1 MKRDMKRQ
9 YMLAVLSGC
18 MVLLAGCGST
28 AALNSAAQET
38 IIQNVEAQ
46 HTEMQNI
53 ETENTETQHTDT
65 QEVETAQQ
73 EELKNTVSQDRS
85 SAESAPKTSVDT
97 SKALYE
103 YYLTKEELLADIE
116 QGIIFRVD
124 TAFQKPMCPIVT
136 GGNWS
141 FYAHEDNV
149 VNLEVSYSNLIA
161 KNGKTFSP
169 FGEQVMVD
177 VISPDGDCAY
187 HFEKLGDEIMQDA
200 SIQEQIAVTPGEW
213 KLKISFVYVCDEA
226 PSYFKVC
233 AAYESPSEE
242 DIRWLQEARL
252 KEHDA
257 GIQPASQDN
266 AADFALTD
274 DGKQFLENICK
285 TVNDFDSGDE
295 KDAAF
300 WRDFL
305 FLAYTGLWEDEA
317 EIVKVP
323 REDLGFEE
331 PVVKVS
337 LEEAQSYARLVFG
350 EELPDLKPAFEE
362 MKEGQTSFFFEDG
375 CYYIGTSDFPA
386 FQFHYADC
394 SVYEEE
400 GGSYI
405 TVEYSMDFEGEQN
418 VGIVRLTLQPADNE
432 NGFVLIAKEREFF
445 EEF

>member
-1 MKRDMKRQ
+1 MRESSQRRKTMPRTVQEPSHK
-9 YMLAVLSGC
+9 
-18 MVLLAGCGST
+18 LL
-28 AALNSAAQET
+28 
-38 IIQNVEAQ
+38 V
-46 HTEMQNI
+46 
-53 ETENTETQHTDT
+53 
-65 QEVETAQQ
+65 
-73 EELKNTVSQDRS
+73 
-85 SAESAPKTSVDT
+85 
-97 SKALYE
+97 
-103 YYLTKEELLADIE
+103 
-116 QGIIFRVD
+116 
-124 TAFQKPMCPIVT
+124 
-136 GGNWS
+136 
-141 FYAHEDNV
+141 
-149 VNLEVSYSNLIA
+149 
-161 KNGKTFSP
+161 
-169 FGEQVMVD
+169 
-177 VISPDGDCAY
+177 
-187 HFEKLGDEIMQDA
+187 A
-200 SIQEQIAVTPGEW
+200 SLV
-213 KLKISFVYVCDEA
+213 
-226 PSYFKVC
+226 
-233 AAYESPSEE
+233 
-242 DIRWLQEARL
+242 
-252 KEHDA
+252 H
-257 GIQPASQDN
+257 
-266 AADFALTD
+266 
-274 DGKQFLENICK
+274 K

>member
-1 MKRDMKRQ
+1 MAKLSDQ
-9 YMLAVLSGC
+9 PQSAHFTSPANICVVLSF
-18 MVLLAGCGST
+18 LSLR
-28 AALNSAAQET
+28 L
-38 IIQNVEAQ
+38 
-46 HTEMQNI
+46 
-53 ETENTETQHTDT
+53 D
-65 QEVETAQQ
+65 
-73 EELKNTVSQDRS
+73 
-85 SAESAPKTSVDT
+85 
-97 SKALYE
+97 
-103 YYLTKEELLADIE
+103 
-116 QGIIFRVD
+116 
-124 TAFQKPMCPIVT
+124 
-136 GGNWS
+136 WS

-149 VNLEVSYSNLIA
+149 VNLEVSYSNLVA

-405 TVEYSMDFEGEQN
+405 AVEYSMDFEGEQN

>member
-1 MKRDMKRQ
+1 M
-9 YMLAVLSGC
+9 
-18 MVLLAGCGST
+18 
-28 AALNSAAQET
+28 
-38 IIQNVEAQ
+38 
-46 HTEMQNI
+46 
-53 ETENTETQHTDT
+53 
-65 QEVETAQQ
+65 
-73 EELKNTVSQDRS
+73 
-85 SAESAPKTSVDT
+85 DT

-103 YYLTKEELLADIE
+103 YYLTKEELLADVE

-149 VNLEVSYSNLIA
+149 VNLEVSYSNLVA

-317 EIVKVP
+317 ERRGRHRSFLKMAVIISAHRIFQLFSFTMRTVRSMRRKAVP
-323 REDLGFEE
+323 ISLWSTAWTLRENRMSESCG
-331 PVVKVS
+331 
-337 LEEAQSYARLVFG
+337 
-350 EELPDLKPAFEE
+350 
-362 MKEGQTSFFFEDG
+362 
-375 CYYIGTSDFPA
+375 
-386 FQFHYADC
+386 
-394 SVYEEE
+394 
-400 GGSYI
+400 
-405 TVEYSMDFEGEQN
+405 
-418 VGIVRLTLQPADNE
+418 
-432 NGFVLIAKEREFF
+432 
-445 EEF
+445 